1 MAIPEARPVQED
13 VSYVVEEFK
22 LLRKQRDVM
31 LHALKEARVA
41 HAMRMFDEGTLSA
54 IDRAIEIGADV

>member
-1 MAIPEARPVQED
+1 VQED